1 MPSIPRTGADITE
14 WMNLCICCLP
24 PKHPDTHPSTHPVLH
39 YPFSYSFTDPASQP
53 SIHPFI
59 HSSPL
64 IPLFILASMHPAS
77 ICGSFYSSLHPS
89 IHSSSILPS
98 IYQMIPPFSHP
109 PILPSPLFL
118 SCLHAA
124 IHLLSII
131 HSPTQTPIHQ
141 STHPFP
147 HLSVYTFSPSTYPS
161 MNPFTHILWSIA
173 STHSPISLSTFS
185 SNKIFLVH
193 DLVLRA
199 MGVGMH
205 EPQSGL
211 SRRSLST

>member
-1 MPSIPRTGADITE
+1 MYLPFTTKTPRYPPIYSSI
-14 WMNLCICCLP
+14 
-24 PKHPDTHPSTHPVLH
+24 LH
-39 YPFSYSFTDPASQP
+39 YPSSYSFTDPASQP

-64 IPLFILASMHPAS
+64 IPILASMHPPS
-77 ICGSFYSSLHPS
+77 ICGPFYSSLHPS

-98 IYQMIPPFSHP
+98 IYQMIPPLSHL

-141 STHPFP
+141 STHPFT
-147 HLSVYTFSPSTYPS
+147 HLSVYTFSPSAYPS
-161 MNPFTHILWSIA
+161 VNPFSHVLLSIA
-173 STHSPISLSTFS
+173 FTHSPISLSTFS
-185 SNKIFLVH
+185 SNKIFLAH
-193 DLVLRA
+193 DLVLRG
-199 MGVGMH
+199 MGIGMC

-211 SRRSLST
+211 SRSSLST